1 MALTTATTLA
11 AAMTV
16 NDLVATVTSATGLL
30 AGQFIRIDNEYAKIA
45 PSYVSGVAVPLTQRG
60 DLGSAVVA
68 HTILAPVVAGLY
80 ADIPDLEQREL
91 VPVPSDVPNL
101 VTISVDSTPTVPTTN
116 TTYFIDK
123 ATACAITLSAPSAAV
138 NGVIVRFFSTTAAA
152 HTVTY
157 TAGFHANT
165 TSSDV
170 ATFAATA
177 GQCLSIMAYQ
187 GKWGIVALGDGVTLG

>member
-1 MALTTATTLA
+1 MALTTPTTLA

-16 NDLVATVTSATGLL
+16 NDQVASVTSATGLL
-30 AGQFIRIDNEYAKIA
+30 AGQVVRIDNEYMRIA
-45 PSYVSGVAVPLTQRG
+45 PSYVSGTAIPVMLRG
-60 DLGSAVVA
+60 DLGSQVIA

-80 ADIPDLEQREL
+80 ADLPDLEQREL
-91 VPVPSDVPNL
+91 VPIPSDVPNI

-123 ATACAITLSAPSAAV
+123 ATACAITLAAPSAAI
-138 NGVIVRFFSTTAAA
+138 NGTIVRFFSTTAAA

-177 GQCLSIMAYQ
+177 GQCLTIMAYN
-187 GKWGIVALGDGVTLG
+187 GKWGVVALGDGVTLG